1 VTAAKRSAAKLSV
14 ERLGACELFSAF
26 SAGARQRVLELSRV
40 VECAPGEQ
48 LFGEGEA
55 CDALYLLLEGAVK
68 VHKISPAG
76 KEQVLRQFRPSQVFG
91 VQPVFVPNGRY
102 PAGAV
107 ALEPSQVLRVPKAG
121 LIKLL
126 KSEPDLMLKALGQV
140 SVQLQYMVHL
150 AESMSLASV
159 PQRLAEQL
167 LAMAK
172 AQGGPKA
179 GQVLTLDRSQSQL
192 AAELGTVREV
202 LGRALHKLR
211 KRGILDVKGRR
222 ITLLEP
228 SRLEALESD

>member
-1 VTAAKRSAAKLSV
+1 MAGKNSVAKLNV

-26 SAGARQRVLELSRV
+26 SAAARARVLELGRV
-40 VECAPGEQ
+40 VDCPAGAQ
-48 LFGEGEA
+48 LFTEGEA

-68 VHKISPAG
+68 VHKVSPAG
-76 KEQVLRQFRPSQVFG
+76 KEQVLRHFRPSQVFG

-102 PAGAV
+102 PASAV
-107 ALEPSQVLRVPKAG
+107 AVEPSQVLRVPKAG

-172 AQGGPKA
+172 AQGGPRP
-179 GQVLTLDRSQSQL
+179 GQVLELDRSQSQL

-211 KRGILDVKGRR
+211 KKGILGVQGRR
-222 ITLLEP
+222 ITLLDP
-228 SRLEALESD
+228 RALADLKSD